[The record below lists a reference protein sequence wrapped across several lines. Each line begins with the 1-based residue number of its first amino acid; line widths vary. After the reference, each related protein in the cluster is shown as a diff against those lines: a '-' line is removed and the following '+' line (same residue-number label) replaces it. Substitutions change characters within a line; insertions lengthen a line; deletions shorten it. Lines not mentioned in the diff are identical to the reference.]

1 MTQVVAAN
9 ANRLISE
16 VSTIFLVQL
25 VKVPLLLK
33 YLKSFELILPIFFRK
48 EDLGAQLC
56 SICGSHRTA
65 SATSANAIK

>member
-16 VSTIFLVQL
+16 VSTIFLVPL

-33 YLKSFELILPIFFRK
+33 YLKSFELILPIFV
-48 EDLGAQLC
+48 
-56 SICGSHRTA
+56 S
-65 SATSANAIK
+65 